1 MTLADRL
8 STELTAQGIAARSVT
23 FDPADF
29 DRHATDF
36 TPPRPAATP
45 LAVAYP
51 KDTDEVAA
59 LVRACGTLGV
69 PVVTQGGLTGMA
81 GGAVPI
87 DSCLV
92 LSLER
97 LRGIEAFDADAAT
110 MTVLAGTP
118 LEAVQAAAD
127 EAGLLFPLDLGA
139 RGSCTIGGNIATNA
153 GGNRVLRYGM
163 MRDLVLGLEVV
174 LADGTI
180 VTALNTMLK
189 NNAGYDLKNMF
200 IGSEGTLGVVTRAVL
215 RLFPRPRTTNTALC
229 ALEGFGA
236 VLALLK
242 HARGA
247 LGPQL
252 SAFEVMW
259 RDFYAVATGP
269 GDRPP
274 LAADVGS
281 HFVLLDALGSNVA
294 ADGPLFQAMLE
305 EALTEGIIA
314 DAALAQSAADTAAF
328 WAIRDASGE
337 LTRIWGPCVNFD
349 VSVPIGRMETFAAS
363 ARQRLAAVV
372 AADDVL
378 IFGHVADS
386 NLHLACRDADGS
398 RRPAI
403 EAAVYDAVAEHGGS
417 VSAEHGIGLDKRGY
431 LARSRSP
438 QEIALMLRVKAML
451 DPAGLLN
458 PGKVL
463 PDAGAAR
470 DA

>member
-1 MTLADRL
+1 MTLAERL
-8 STELTAQGIAARSVT
+8 YTELTGQGVAPRSVT
-23 FDPADF
+23 FEAADF
-29 DRHATDF
+29 GRHANDF
-36 TPPRPAATP
+36 TPSRPAATP

-51 KDTDEVAA
+51 GDTAEVAA
-59 LVRACGTLGV
+59 VIRACAALGV
-69 PVVTQGGLTGMA
+69 PIVAQGGLTGMA
-81 GGAVPI
+81 GGGVPI
-87 DSCLV
+87 DACLV

-97 LRGIEAFDADAAT
+97 MRGIEAIDADAAT

-118 LEAVQAAAD
+118 LEAAQAAAD
-127 EAGLLFPLDLGA
+127 AVDMLFPLDLGA

-189 NNAGYDLKNMF
+189 NNAGYDLKNLF

-229 ALEGFGA
+229 ALSGFDA

-242 HARGA
+242 HARRA

-259 RDFYAVATGP
+259 QDFYTVATAPKGQ
-269 GDRPP
+269 PP
-274 LAADVGS
+274 LAAGAGS
-281 HFVLLDALGSNVA
+281 HFVLLDALGSNME

-305 EALTEGIIA
+305 DAFGEGIIA

-328 WAIRDASGE
+328 WSIRDSSGE
-337 LTRIWGPCVNFD
+337 LPRVWGACVNFD
-349 VSVPIGRMETFAAS
+349 VSVPIGRMEAFAAS
-363 ARQRLAAVV
+363 SRQRLARVI

-386 NLHLACRDADGS
+386 NLHLACRDPDGD
-398 RRPAI
+398 RRHAI
-403 EAAVYDAVAEHGGS
+403 EVAVYDAVAEHGGS
-417 VSAEHGIGLDKRGY
+417 VSAEHGIGLDKRPY
-431 LARSRSP
+431 LARSRTP
-438 QEIALMLRVKAML
+438 EEIALMRQVKAML
-451 DPAGLLN
+451 DPSGLLN

-463 PDAGAAR
+463 PDLEGVR
-470 DA
+470 